1 MCQPKKNYSLL
12 LIKTYVYR
20 IYLNQI
26 IMLVWLVLAKVN
38 SCFLAKLRSINQVW
52 LFFVGFFSRE
62 DQWMKNKSEST
73 I

>member
-26 IMLVWLVLAKVN
+26 IILVWLVLAKVK
-38 SCFLAKLRSINQVW
+38 SCFLAKLRSIHQVW
-52 LFFVGFFSRE
+52 LFFVGFFSHE
-62 DQWMKNKSEST
+62 DQ
-73 I
+73 